1 MVIRKFIRLNCRVEN
16 RASDQS
22 GTAFRGMVS
31 TSRIGSNDD
40 IETRAAATTR
50 KRSGG
55 AIILGGAHGS
65 LALARSLGKQGVPV
79 WLISNDNPLP
89 GWSRY
94 VRRVLNWPGPAD
106 DRAVPFLLE
115 LAKGG
120 GMDGFLLVA
129 AGDAEVRFV
138 SENIDQ
144 LSASFEIVLPAWD
157 RLRWVCEKP
166 LLYRRAAELQLAI
179 PPTYDFA
186 SLQQASRAE
195 IRFPIILKPSMGGG
209 GDEFS
214 RAKVIRAD
222 DQASF
227 LVAYK
232 HAAEQ
237 IGLENVVVQEL
248 IPGGGEC
255 QFSYA
260 ALWSEGKPVAEF
272 TARRTRQYPVD
283 FGYTSTFVE
292 VVDEPQVIDAARCIL
307 GSIGH
312 QGLVE
317 IEFKRDSRDGKLR
330 MLDVNPRPWSWFGL
344 AAAAGVDLGG
354 MLWVVANGEIVSLA
368 PTAAEVSWMYLSRDA
383 MSAGKLLLSSRLK
396 LGAYLRSFASVRA
409 WATFALGD
417 VVPGLIDAPLAAWRV
432 LTRRVLKIR

>member
-1 MVIRKFIRLNCRVEN
+1 MQ
-16 RASDQS
+16 D
-22 GTAFRGMVS
+22 T
-31 TSRIGSNDD
+31 
-40 IETRAAATTR
+40 ETQAAATTR
-50 KRSGG
+50 KRPGG
-55 AIILGGAHGS
+55 AVILGGAHGT

-89 GWSRY
+89 GWSRH
-94 VRRVLNWPGPAD
+94 VRRVLDWPGPAD
-106 DRAVPFLLE
+106 ERAASLLLE
-115 LAKGG
+115 LAKSRDL
-120 GMDGFLLVA
+120 DGFLLVP

-144 LSASFEIVLPAWD
+144 LSARFRIVLPEWNS
-157 RLRWVCEKP
+157 LKWVCEKP
-166 LLYRRAAELQLAI
+166 LLYRRAGELQVDI
-179 PPTYDFA
+179 PPTYDFV
-186 SLQQASRAE
+186 SVQQASQAE
-195 IRFPIILKPSMGGG
+195 LRFPVILKPNMGGG
-209 GDEFS
+209 SDAFS
-214 RAKVIRAD
+214 RSKVVRAD

-232 HAAEQ
+232 NAAEQ

-248 IPGGGEC
+248 IPGGGES

-292 VVDEPQVIDAARCIL
+292 VVEEPQVIDAARTIL

-344 AAAAGVDLGG
+344 AAAAGVDLGA
-354 MLWVVANGEIVSLA
+354 MLWAVANGQAVSCA
-368 PTAAEVSWMYLSRDA
+368 PTPAKVSWMYLVRDIV
-383 MSAGKLLLSSRLK
+383 SAGRLLLSGRLK
-396 LGAYLRSFASVRA
+396 LGPYLRSFASVRA
-409 WATFALGD
+409 WATFAPGD
-417 VVPGLIDAPLAAWRV
+417 AVPGLVDAPLTAWRA
-432 LTRRVLKIR
+432 LTRRIFKTR